1 MGKVNYR
8 IVTLVAALSTSI
20 LSAIAL
26 AFLVTSLVEYRA
38 EDFFTA
44 SKTKDFT
51 TLGTCVETLTGDQL
65 TELDYN
71 NGELNC
77 KTNDKQGNRFKLINT
92 LRATV
97 HGVYWTY
104 LTPGARGRRLGHRHH
119 DCRQRGAHPG

>member
-51 TLGTCVETLTGDQL
+51 TLGTCVETLTRDQL

-77 KTNDKQGNRFKLINT
+77 KTNDKQGNRSS
-92 LRATV
+92 
-97 HGVYWTY
+97 
-104 LTPGARGRRLGHRHH
+104 
-119 DCRQRGAHPG
+119 